1 MHVFT
6 RALRSRE
13 HGALLVPV
21 VVDADVYRFD
31 LLDCVC
37 EIEYDPELFASFP
50 RVRVTYGR
58 DVCDAWCVP
67 RDKVSQLE
75 YKPYRIDWLA

>member
-21 VVDADVYRFD
+21 VIDADLYRFD
-31 LLDCVC
+31 LLDSVC
-37 EIEYDPELFASFP
+37 QIQYDPELFATFP

-67 RDKVSQLE
+67 RSQVTQLA
-75 YKPYRIDWLA
+75 YKPYQLDWLT

>member
-21 VVDADVYRFD
+21 VVDAAVYRFD
-31 LLDCVC
+31 LLDCMC
-37 EIEYDPELFASFP
+37 EIAYDPALFASFP
-50 RVRVTYGR
+50 RVRSRTAATSATRG
-58 DVCDAWCVP
+58 WCRATRCANSP
-67 RDKVSQLE
+67 TNHTSSTG
-75 YKPYRIDWLA
+75 